1 MNLNLK
7 QIAGFAILAAVGGAQ
22 AACSSSSSSS
32 CGSATLNVDLA
43 GASSTPLTSNELAYG
58 QTFFGLRPQHSN
70 VARDQMGTAGRVHQ
84 FAKEE
89 FHGDVSMALQWQQS
103 RNASE
108 LGSWFFF
115 NGTNSMTYGPNWTD
129 ADNTNSVDVNSLN
142 FGTTASGTITASPR
156 VQNLVADLQ
165 LYLGWDE
172 FISGVWTK
180 VGIPINY
187 VRTDMKLVDT
197 VTTADASQNGNAGK
211 FMKGDV
217 DDSGTTT
224 VPYSNLAKAWVGDKT
239 AGDLPVRKYG
249 NISGRRS
256 ETRVAGLSFELG
268 YDFLRREEG
277 HLGLALRTV
286 MPTGNTPYSEY
297 VFEPISGANNSWEI
311 GGSVNGAYELWS
323 GNDDDN
329 LQFFVN
335 GNVTTLG
342 RRAQRRLLG
351 LKNILSKPGSSWLMV
366 KKFSASNTYV
376 ASGLEHAAN
385 LTSLVIKVGSSVMAD
400 AAASLKYNYGN
411 YGFAVGYNFWH
422 RSKEKADARETSA
435 FSTVNY
441 AIKAASGNAAAG
453 STLTLASNGTS
464 VATKGESNINRH
476 GTTVVI
482 SSANKATHLLADADI
497 DVTPALHPSAQSHKV
512 FGSLEYN
519 WKDNEWEPYFLV
531 GGSYEVG
538 AKSNSIK
545 NSAVDQWGVM
555 AKGGIAF

>member
-1 MNLNLK
+1 MNSNLK

-89 FHGDVSMALQWQQS
+89 FHGDVSLALQWQQS

-115 NGTNSMTYGPNWTD
+115 NGTNSMKYGPNWTQ
-129 ADNTNSVDVNSLN
+129 ANNSNSVDVNSLN
-142 FGTTASGTITASPR
+142 FGVTASGTITASPR

-180 VGIPINY
+180 VGVPINY

-197 VTTADASQNGNAGK
+197 VTTADAVQGGTAGK
-211 FMKGDV
+211 FLTGDV
-217 DDSGTTT
+217 DNSNTTT

-351 LKNILSKPGSSWLMV
+351 LKNILSKPGSSWLML
-366 KKFSASNTYV
+366 KKFNTSNQYDG
-376 ASGLEHAAN
+376 SLEHAAN

-422 RSKEKADARETSA
+422 RSKEKADARETSVFGTVKYGIKEA
-435 FSTVNY
+435 SGTTSGSSGTTSTVM
-441 AIKAASGNAAAG
+441 ASAN
-453 STLTLASNGTS
+453 
-464 VATKGESNINRH
+464 
-476 GTTVVI
+476 TVV
-482 SSANKATHLLADADI
+482 APKATSDITKTGITVTSSPDSQYLTDADI
-497 DVTPALHPSAQSHKV
+497 DVSPALHPSAQSHKV

-538 AKSNSIK
+538 AKSDSIK